1 MPDSF
6 TLGERYES
14 YVRAQL
20 ASGRFNSAS
29 EVLQAALQ
37 LMEQHD
43 RHLDTLDSSMQE
55 GLDDIAKGRL
65 HTSGKVFDELEAR
78 YERLEKERAG
88 Q

>member
-14 YVRAQL
+14 YVKAQL
-20 ASGRFNSAS
+20 ASGRFNTAS

-37 LMEQHD
+37 LMEQYD
-43 RHLDTLDSSMQE
+43 RRVDLLDSSVHD
-55 GLDDIAKGRL
+55 GLDDIAQGRL
-65 HTSGKVFDELEAR
+65 HSSDTVFDDLEAR
-78 YERLEKERAG
+78 YERLAQERAE